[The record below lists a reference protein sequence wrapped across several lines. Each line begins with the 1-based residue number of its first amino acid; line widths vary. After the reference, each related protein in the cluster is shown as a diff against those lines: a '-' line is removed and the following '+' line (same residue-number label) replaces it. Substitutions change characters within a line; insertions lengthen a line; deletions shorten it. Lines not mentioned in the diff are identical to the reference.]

1 MEGKAVSEQG
11 TAEFYQN
18 EALKSDL
25 SNVTHTPQ
33 KPLKYTLRPIFFCRE
48 KKKKRNLNYIQ
59 FRS

>member
-48 KKKKRNLNYIQ
+48 KKKKKET
-59 FRS
+59 